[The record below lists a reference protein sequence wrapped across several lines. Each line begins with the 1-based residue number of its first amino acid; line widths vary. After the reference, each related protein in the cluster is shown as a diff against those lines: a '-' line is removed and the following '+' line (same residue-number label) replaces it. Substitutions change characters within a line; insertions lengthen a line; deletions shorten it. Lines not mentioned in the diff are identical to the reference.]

1 MRLQVIKN
9 GLVKG
14 ILWLSL
20 LMIFIFIAATSLLRI
35 PAIQTELI
43 QRITGSLGEK
53 TGFEFEIGYINLNW
67 FDILKINDLKVTDTH
82 DSTMIFI
89 REAKIDFSISSILDK
104 DHKHFD
110 KIKVTNID
118 FNMYKHVANE
128 PFNITRFI
136 DTLKYLLKGD
146 GHMVITIDK
155 IEIEDSRLFFK
166 NFTTNVSY
174 PGFDL
179 NTFRILEMNG
189 RLSNFSAHYDTI
201 RIVLDDLS
209 GLEEKTNLR
218 IHQFRTNLTVHQR
231 EMKFGNLD
239 LKVGDSHIMDSIA
252 FTYNKMSNLKYFMDS
267 VQIYVKLDN
276 SIIISRDLAWFSKEF
291 KSIADVYKIS
301 GVYKGGVKD
310 FTVRNLDL
318 NFGKKGRIRGF
329 LSFSGLPDFD
339 ETFVA
344 VRLNRSFVEFAD
356 LEQYFG
362 EKVLKKL
369 TGIDQFSFSG
379 NFTGFLNDFVAYG
392 DFNTNIG
399 HIITDINI
407 KIKDNITAYV
417 GKLTTRNFDIG
428 IYSGIKL
435 LQTLDMHGSIK
446 GEGLKV
452 SDADFILDGTISRLG
467 INHYDLKN
475 IETNARFASEFFSG
489 ELSIN
494 DPNLR
499 INAKG
504 SIDLR
509 NNINNINLVAHLD
522 TLIMKPL
529 NLSETPSSLSSY
541 IDIDIHGL
549 KIDSIRGEMIL
560 KDFFMSYDTN
570 TLVIK
575 ELQVISA
582 FKEDS
587 RLLTLNSDK
596 IDISLT
602 GNYHYTTL
610 HKDFLTLLHEYE
622 LNLENNAE
630 ALNKYYAGK
639 ETEIPEN
646 YSVELRMVI
655 HDMNPLVQLF
665 YPSLMFS
672 KNIHVNGD
680 FRHGYTSILN
690 LNTQVDSIRIDNN
703 LFTGNLFD
711 INASKISDSTNVL
724 AGIYVYSDA
733 QHYFNNVKTQKL
745 SGQAIWNRNE
755 IDFNLTVEQEDLES
769 YANIFGEIIFL
780 PDLTVI
786 KLNPSDLRALNE
798 KWEIVTNNAITI
810 SGNEIGFQ
818 NVGLQKSLEKIL
830 LDGRITEDPL
840 IPLTLN
846 LQNLELS
853 NFNMIFTKDLK
864 GSGNGY
870 FQIKNYYNE
879 ILFETNLMIN
889 DFQINDFLIGD
900 IYNKSIYN
908 NVENKFD
915 LEFQL
920 SRNSQNIIYVSG
932 DYYTGKKEGLHLNA
946 SLDKADLKIVE
957 PFIENYF
964 SQIQGVVNGNF
975 TVTGD
980 LKNPVWGGTGNIT
993 LGGVKINYL
1002 NTFYTFDADILLNN
1016 NEIGFRN
1023 IRIRDRNGS
1032 LAQLSGGFFH
1042 NGLDNIVMDFSGNFT
1057 DFLFLSTS
1065 SNDNDLFYGTARG
1078 SGEIS
1083 FKGPPQNLF
1092 INVTATTSADTQ
1104 VFIPLGGT
1112 TEIDQE
1118 EFIHFISFTQEDIE
1132 NTENNDQ
1139 ISKTLKGLDFKLDL
1153 TITRDAYIELI
1164 FDVTV
1169 GDIIRGR
1176 GNGDLNFHFD
1186 PTGEFTMYGD
1196 YTIEEGGYN
1205 FTLYNIVNKE
1215 FNILSGSKISWFGDP
1230 YEGILDIDASYEQ
1243 YASVGPLLDTL
1254 YRNAPQIRRRYPSNV
1269 ILDLKGPL
1277 LSPEIKFSITIDD
1290 YPNTFTYNG
1299 QIVNL
1304 DTELSAVQATW
1315 SLNEQEL
1322 QKQVFSLMILR
1333 QFSEKYINTGGTVGR
1348 SVSEFV
1354 SNQLSYWISQVDENL
1369 EIDLDFGDITDET
1382 YNTFKMRLSY
1392 TFLDG
1397 RLRVT
1402 RDGGFTDSENQ
1413 SNVASILGDWSVEYM
1428 LTESGNVR
1436 VKLFQETNYSTLDNT
1451 FTSDYAAI
1459 KGGVSI
1465 LYTQSYDEIKEI
1477 FDAARKKQKNK
1488 EKDNTESGK
1497 DKVTR
1502 QDIKPDDIKKPIS
1515 NDHK

>member
-14 ILWLSL
+14 ILWISL
-20 LMIFIFIAATSLLRI
+20 LVIFIFIAATSLLRI

-43 QRITGSLGEK
+43 QRITGSLSEK

-67 FDILKINDLKVTDTH
+67 FDVLKINDLKVTDTH

-89 REAKIDFSISSILDK
+89 PEAKIDFSISSILNK
-104 DHKHFD
+104 NHKHFD
-110 KIKVTNID
+110 KIKVTDIE
-118 FNMYKHVANE
+118 FNMYKHIANE
-128 PFNITRFI
+128 PLNITRFI

-146 GHMVITIDK
+146 GHMVTTIDK
-155 IEIEDSRLFFK
+155 IEIEDSRFFFK
-166 NFTTNVSY
+166 NFTTDVSY

-179 NTFRILEMNG
+179 NTFRILEMNC
-189 RLSNFSAHYDTI
+189 RLSDFSVHHDTI
-201 RIVLDDLS
+201 RLVLNDLT

-218 IHQFRTNLTVHQR
+218 IHQFRSNLTVHQR

-239 LKVGDSHIMDSIA
+239 LKVGDSHIKDSIA
-252 FTYNKMSNLKYFMDS
+252 FTYNKMSNLRYFMDS

-276 SIIISRDLAWFSKEF
+276 STIISRDLAWFSKEF
-291 KSIADVYKIS
+291 KSIIDVYKIS
-301 GVYKGGVKD
+301 GVYKGRVKD

-318 NFGKKGRIRGF
+318 TFGQKGHIHGF

-339 ETFVA
+339 ETFIA
-344 VRLNRSFVEFAD
+344 VRLNRSFVEFTD

-362 EKVLKKL
+362 EKVLNTL
-369 TGIDQFSFSG
+369 TGIEQFSFTG
-379 NFTGFLNDFVAYG
+379 NFTGFPNDFVAYG
-392 DFNTNIG
+392 NFDTNIG
-399 HIITDINI
+399 NIITDINL
-407 KIKDNITAYV
+407 KIRDDITAYV
-417 GKLTTRNFDIG
+417 GKLITRNFDIG

-435 LQTLDMHGSIK
+435 LQTVDMHGIIR

-452 SDADFILDGTISRLG
+452 SDADFILNGIISRLG

-499 INAKG
+499 ITASG
-504 SIDLR
+504 SIDMR
-509 NNINNINLVAHLD
+509 NNINNINLKARLD

-529 NLSETPSSLSSY
+529 NLSETPASLSSY

-549 KIDSIRGEMIL
+549 KIDSISGEMIL

-570 TLVIK
+570 TLVLK
-575 ELQVISA
+575 ELKLTSV
-582 FKEDS
+582 FEENS
-587 RLLTLNSDK
+587 RSLILNSDN
-596 IDISLT
+596 INISLT
-602 GNYHYTTL
+602 GNYHYTTAY
-610 HKDFLTLLHEYE
+610 KDFLTLLHEYE
-622 LNLENNAE
+622 LNLANNAE

-639 ETEIPEN
+639 ETSIPEN
-646 YSVELRMVI
+646 YDVKLQMDL
-655 HDMNPLVQLF
+655 HDVNPLVQLF
-665 YPSLMFS
+665 YPSVMFS
-672 KNIHVNGD
+672 KGIRINAD
-680 FRHGYTSILN
+680 FRHGHTSILN
-690 LNTQVDSIRIDNN
+690 LNTRMDSIRIENN
-703 LFTGNLFD
+703 LFTDNLFD

-724 AGIYVYSDA
+724 ASIYVSSEA
-733 QHYFNNVKTQKL
+733 QHYSNNAKTQKL
-745 SGQAIWNRNE
+745 SAQAIWNRNE
-755 IDFNLTVEQEDLES
+755 IDFNLTVEQKDLES
-769 YANIFGEIIFL
+769 YADIFGEIIFL

-786 KLNPSDLRALNE
+786 KLNPSDLQALNE

-818 NVGLQKSLEKIL
+818 NVGLQKSFEKIL

-846 LQNLELS
+846 LQNVELS
-853 NFNMIFTKDLK
+853 NFNQIITKDLK

-870 FQIKNYYNE
+870 FQIKNYYND
-879 ILFETNLMIN
+879 ILFETNLLIK

-920 SRNSQNIIYVSG
+920 SRDAQNIIYVSG
-932 DYYTGKKEGLHLNA
+932 DYYPGNKEGLHLNA
-946 SLDKADLKIVE
+946 TLDKADLKIIE

-964 SQIQGVVNGNF
+964 SQIQGVASGNF
-975 TVTGD
+975 TVTG
-980 LKNPVWGGTGNIT
+980 NPNYPILGGTGKIT
-993 LGGVKINYL
+993 FGGMKINYL

-1023 IRIRDRNGS
+1023 IRFRDRDGS
-1032 LAQLSGGFFH
+1032 MALLSGGFFH
-1042 NGLDNIVMDFSGNFT
+1042 NGFDNIVMDFSGNFT
-1057 DFLFLSTS
+1057 DFMFLNTS
-1065 SNDNDLFYGTARG
+1065 FNDNDLFYGTGRG

-1083 FKGPPQNLF
+1083 IKGPPQNLF
-1092 INVTATTSADTQ
+1092 IDVTATTSANTR

-1118 EFIHFISFTQEDIE
+1118 EFIHFISFTREDIE
-1132 NTENNDQ
+1132 SAENIEPVSQ
-1139 ISKTLKGLDFKLDL
+1139 TVKGLDFKLDL

-1176 GNGDLNFHFD
+1176 GNGDLSFHFD
-1186 PTGEFTMYGD
+1186 PNGDFTMYGD

-1215 FNILSGSKISWFGDP
+1215 FNILPGSKISWLADP
-1230 YEGILDIDASYEQ
+1230 YEGILDIEASYEQ

-1277 LSPEIKFSITIDD
+1277 LSPEIKFSIIIED
-1290 YPNTFTYNG
+1290 YPNTFSYNG

-1315 SLNEQEL
+1315 ALNKQEL

-1354 SNQLSYWISQVDENL
+1354 SNQLSYWISQMDENL
-1369 EIDLDFGDITDET
+1369 EIDLDFGDITEET
-1382 YNTFKMRLSY
+1382 YNTFQMRLSY

-1402 RDGGFTDSENQ
+1402 RDGGFTDKENQ
-1413 SNVASILGDWSVEYM
+1413 PNVASILGDWSIEYM
-1428 LTESGNVR
+1428 LTESGSVR
-1436 VKLFQETNYSTLDNT
+1436 VKLFQEINYSTLDNSYA
-1451 FTSDYAAI
+1451 SDYAAI

-1465 LYTQSYDEIKEI
+1465 LYTQSYNEIKEI
-1477 FDAARKKQKNK
+1477 FDAARKKQKIR

-1502 QDIKPDDIKKPIS
+1502 QDIKPDDFKKP
-1515 NDHK
+1515 